1 MKISEKSVMKNGI
14 EIQLEDWDG
23 KLSIGAYPIAKNGNW
38 IIKQGKPFRLTISEN
53 EYIGYTND
61 DVKSDFEALKSGE
74 KQIENMAH
82 LFRNGKADAI
92 ILGIE
97 TA

>member
-1 MKISEKSVMKNGI
+1 MKILEKSNTKNGV
-14 EIQLEDWDG
+14 EILLEDWNG
-23 KLSIGAYPIAKNGNW
+23 KLAIGAYPIAKNEDW
-38 IIKQGKPFRLTISEN
+38 IIKRGEKFRLSISEN

-61 DVKSDFEALKSGE
+61 DVRRDFEALKSGE
-74 KQIENMAH
+74 KQLEDMAH
-82 LFRNGKADAI
+82 LFDGRKDAI